1 MSHYEFIL
9 PDIGEGV
16 VEAEVIRWLVAEGEE
31 IAEDQP
37 MIEVMTDKATVQ
49 IPSPKKG
56 RVAKRMV
63 EEGQIALVGKVLVV
77 FELVGGTTKS
87 APPASA
93 KAGNGHAHG
102 AHAPGPKPSNLG
114 ATAPSASVAP
124 RVPQVTEAPS
134 AAALT
139 PGDGRA
145 LAAPAT
151 RRLARE
157 LGVDI
162 QTVPGTGRGGR
173 VTNEDVRAQQSGA
186 PASAQ
191 ALVHV
196 PAVGGTLAP
205 LFISQDAALE
215 ERIPLRGLRRK
226 IAQKMSESKNTA
238 AHFTYVDEVDMTEL
252 VALRARAR
260 KAAEDRGVKL
270 TFLPFVAKA
279 VIAALK
285 RFPMLNATLDDARGE
300 IVQKRYFHIG
310 VAAATDD
317 GLLVPVVR
325 DADKKSLFD
334 IAREIEALGEK
345 ARTGKLGP
353 GEASG
358 STFTLTSLGKLG
370 GLFATPIINHPE
382 VAILGIHEIKKK
394 PVVVDGQIVIRDIM
408 LLSVSFDHRV
418 IDGHVGAAFAQQVRA
433 YLQDPHLLF
442 LELV

>member
-1 MSHYEFIL
+1 MSKYEFIL

-16 VEAEVIRWLVAEGEE
+16 VEAEVIRWLVSEGDE

-37 MIEVMTDKATVQ
+37 MVEVMTDKATVQ

-56 RVAKRMV
+56 RVVKRMV
-63 EEGQIALVGKVLVV
+63 EEGQVALVGKSLIV
-77 FELVGGTTKS
+77 FEVAGGA
-87 APPASA
+87 APAARPDAPRD
-93 KAGNGHAHG
+93 KPGNGHVQG
-102 AHAPGPKPSNLG
+102 AHAPAAPARPPTPVVSPAVPK
-114 ATAPSASVAP
+114 VAP
-124 RVPQVTEAPS
+124 PPAAVAPE
-134 AAALT
+134 
-139 PGDGRA
+139 GRA

-157 LGVDI
+157 LGIDL

-173 VTNEDVRAQQSGA
+173 VTDEDVRAMQDAAHA
-186 PASAQ
+186 PAPHG
-191 ALVHV
+191 LVHV
-196 PAVGGTLAP
+196 AQPPGPVVP
-205 LFISQDAALE
+205 FMVSQDAALE
-215 ERIPLRGLRRK
+215 ERVPLRGLRRK

-252 VALRARAR
+252 VALRARVR
-260 KAAEDRGVKL
+260 KSAEERGVKL
-270 TFLPFVAKA
+270 TFLPFIAKA

-285 RFPMLNATLDDARGE
+285 RFPSLNASLDDARGE
-300 IVQKRYFHIG
+300 IVFKRYFHIG
-310 VAAATDD
+310 VAAATED

-325 DADKKSLFD
+325 DADRKSLFD
-334 IAREIEALGEK
+334 IAKEIEALGEK

-358 STFTLTSLGKLG
+358 STFTITSLGKLG

-382 VAILGIHEIKKK
+382 VAILGIHEIKRK
-394 PVVVDGQIVIRDIM
+394 PVVVDEQIVIRDIM

-418 IDGHVGAAFAQQVRA
+418 IDGHIGAAFAQQVRA